1 MFFFLSCN
9 VGDLV
14 PHSPRSPAPN
24 QQHQGGI
31 KWNELEKAMQ
41 IARNKEE
48 EEEDEEEN
56 DEEQDDV
63 DAEKGT
69 SISTLIAL
77 ARCFLLRYHQN
88 REIYVLFICFLL
100 FG

>member
-1 MFFFLSCN
+1 M
-9 VGDLV
+9 V

-48 EEEDEEEN
+48 EEEEEEN

-63 DAEKGT
+63 DAEKGM
-69 SISTLIAL
+69 SIYTLP
-77 ARCFLLRYHQN
+77 
-88 REIYVLFICFLL
+88 
-100 FG
+100 